1 MLKTW
6 TIQRAATIGI
16 ATGIA
21 AVLTVSG
28 IAIWPEG
35 LLRLYVALLAV
46 TIFCGVSILWITAS
60 DIRDRGT
67 SGRMRP
73 IRAFD
78 IAVGL
83 ALLIPA
89 AYGLRLIWPELNL

>member
-28 IAIWPEG
+28 IEIWPEG

-60 DIRDRGT
+60 DIRYRGT